1 MLAIVGSRIQGSE
14 RPLRMLIDDFDIIE
28 RYLRGELDVD
38 AAARSLSFQGLGL
51 SLTRPPRT
59 SAEQVG
65 VRKLDDLVQRVEAIE
80 AAERLIGR
88 PTATPMRLDTWDPP
102 SDPDCFCCSVEV
114 ILRGRDAQKDYQV
127 SMRLFV
133 CTPTWVAA
141 GASERGWTW
150 RSSPLIVL
158 RWEPAYI
165 REALAVLMEAGA
177 DNTWMQFVERMHLYM
192 ESEE

>member
-1 MLAIVGSRIQGSE
+1 VE
-14 RPLRMLIDDFDIIE
+14 VV
-28 RYLRGELDVD
+28 LRGHD
-38 AAARSLSFQGLGL
+38 AR
-51 SLTRPPRT
+51 
-59 SAEQVG
+59 
-65 VRKLDDLVQRVEAIE
+65 
-80 AAERLIGR
+80 
-88 PTATPMRLDTWDPP
+88 
-102 SDPDCFCCSVEV
+102 
-114 ILRGRDAQKDYQV
+114 KDYQM

-150 RSSPLIVL
+150 RSAPLIVL

>member
-1 MLAIVGSRIQGSE
+1 
-14 RPLRMLIDDFDIIE
+14 MLIDGFDIIE
-28 RYLRGELDVD
+28 RYLRGELELD
-38 AAARSLSFQGLGL
+38 AAARSLSFQSLGL

-65 VRKLDDLVQRVEAIE
+65 ARKLADLVQRIEAIE

-102 SDPDCFCCSVEV
+102 SDPECFCWSVEV
-114 ILRGRDAQKDYQV
+114 VLRGRDAQKDYQV

-150 RSSPLIVL
+150 RSAPLIVL

-165 REALAVLMEAGA
+165 RDALAVLMEAGA

>member
-1 MLAIVGSRIQGSE
+1 
-14 RPLRMLIDDFDIIE
+14 MLIDGFDIIE
-28 RYLRGELDVD
+28 RYLRGDLELE

-51 SLTRPPRT
+51 SRGAPRT
-59 SAEQVG
+59 NAEQVG
-65 VRKLDDLVQRVEAIE
+65 ARKLDDLVRRIEAIE
-80 AAERLIGR
+80 AAEGLIGR

-102 SDPDCFCCSVEV
+102 SDPECFCWSVEV
-114 ILRGRDAQKDYQV
+114 VLRGRDAQKDYQM

-141 GASERGWTW
+141 SASERGWTW
-150 RSSPLIVL
+150 RSAPLIVL

>member
-1 MLAIVGSRIQGSE
+1 MS
-14 RPLRMLIDDFDIIE
+14 IDEFDIIE
-28 RYLRGELDVD
+28 RFLRGELELE
-38 AAARSLSFQGLGL
+38 AAARSLSFQSLGL
-51 SLTRPPRT
+51 SRTAPRT

-65 VRKLDDLVQRVEAIE
+65 ARKLDDLMQRVEQIE

-88 PTATPMRLDTWDPP
+88 PTATPMRLDKWDPP

-114 ILRGRDAQKDYQV
+114 VLQGRDARKHYQV

-141 GASERGWTW
+141 RASERGWTW
-150 RSSPLIVL
+150 RSAPLIVL

-165 REALAVLMEAGA
+165 RDALAVLMEGGA
-177 DNTWMQFVERMHLYM
+177 DDTWMQFVERMHLYM
-192 ESEE
+192 ESEG